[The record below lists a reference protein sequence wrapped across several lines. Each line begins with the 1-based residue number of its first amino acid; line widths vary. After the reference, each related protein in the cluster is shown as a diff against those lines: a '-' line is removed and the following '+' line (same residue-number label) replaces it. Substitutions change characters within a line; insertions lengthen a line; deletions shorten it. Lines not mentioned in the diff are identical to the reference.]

1 MTRLNKYLERE
12 VYKMENNW
20 LEKRDKENKSWQELQ
35 DCIYINRKLSQLIKE
50 TDKDDLKI
58 ILADAFSLITKKR
71 QESLETLFD
80 SVDKKW
86 VLEYSVSQN
95 CFNVDTKERILQ
107 KNRSAMYE
115 KISNDYKII
124 EEYETEEEALEAA
137 SKLRKKIPNED

>member
-1 MTRLNKYLERE
+1 
-12 VYKMENNW
+12 MENNW

>member
-1 MTRLNKYLERE
+1 
-12 VYKMENNW
+12 MENNW
-20 LEKRDKENKSWQELQ
+20 LEKRDKENKSWQELR

>member
-1 MTRLNKYLERE
+1 
-12 VYKMENNW
+12 MENSW
-20 LEKRDKENKSWQELQ
+20 LKKRNKENNSWQELQ

-95 CFNVDTKERILQ
+95 CFNVDTKEQILQ

-115 KISNDYKII
+115 GVSNDYKII

-137 SKLRKKIPNED
+137 SKLRKKLSNED

>member
-12 VYKMENNW
+12 VYKVENSWLKKRNKENN
-20 LEKRDKENKSWQELQ
+20 SWQELQ

-71 QESLETLFD
+71 QESLEALFD

-86 VLEYSVSQN
+86 ALEYSVSQN

-115 KISNDYKII
+115 GVSNDYKII
-124 EEYETEEEALEAA
+124 EEYETEKEALEAA
-137 SKLRKKIPNED
+137 SKLRKKIPNEN